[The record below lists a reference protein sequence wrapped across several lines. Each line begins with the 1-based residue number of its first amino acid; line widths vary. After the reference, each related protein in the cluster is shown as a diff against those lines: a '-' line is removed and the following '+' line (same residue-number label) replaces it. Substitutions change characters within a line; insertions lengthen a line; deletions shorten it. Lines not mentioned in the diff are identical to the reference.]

1 MTVAERAS
9 RVMHVIT
16 GLDTGGAE
24 MQLLHLVAARRRAGA
39 DDRVVSMVAGG
50 SLRTLFERAGVPV
63 HELGMKRGRPSLRAL
78 LRLIFLYRRF
88 KPHMVQSWMYHAD
101 LLALIALRISGRW
114 EETPLIWGIRCSDM
128 NFKDYGRGLR
138 WTVGLCA
145 RYSHLPDMVIANSEA
160 GLEAHHKL
168 GYRPF
173 HSRVIDNGID
183 TERYRPDREL
193 RAEVRAELGIDPN
206 IPLVVQVARVDPMK
220 DHRTLLR
227 AMERIPD
234 VALLLIGLGTEQ
246 FNGRANCHGLGRR
259 SDVARLLT
267 ACDLI
272 VSSSVYGEGFSN
284 ALAEGM
290 AAGLP
295 AIATDVGDA
304 ARIVA
309 DSGRIVPPR
318 DADAL
323 AEAIH
328 ELAFEPL
335 TFRAARKLHARTL
348 IEKRYSVAGNLKN
361 YEQVYASLV

>member
-1 MTVAERAS
+1 MTVAERTS

-24 MQLLHLVAARRRAGA
+24 TQLLHLVGARRKAGA
-39 DDRVVSMVAGG
+39 DDRVVSMIAGG
-50 SLRTLFERAGVPV
+50 SLRTQFERAGVPV
-63 HELGMKRGRPSLRAL
+63 HDLGMTRGRPSLRAL
-78 LRLIFLYRRF
+78 LRLIALYRRY
-88 KPHMVQSWMYHAD
+88 KPHLVQSWMYHAD
-101 LLALIALRISGRW
+101 LMALFALRISGRW
-114 EETPLIWGIRCSDM
+114 EQTPLIWGIRCSDM
-128 NFKDYGRGLR
+128 NLKDYGRSLR
-138 WTVGLCA
+138 WTVRLCA
-145 RYSHLPDMVIANSEA
+145 RYSHLPDVVIANSEA

-173 HSRVIDNGID
+173 RSRVIDNGID
-183 TERYRPDREL
+183 TQKYRPDTEL

-206 IPLVVQVARVDPMK
+206 VPLVAQVARVDPMK
-220 DHRTLLR
+220 DYETLLG
-227 AMERIPD
+227 AMEKIPD

-246 FNGRANCHGLGRR
+246 FNGRAGCFGLGRR

-267 ACDLI
+267 AADLI
-272 VSSSVYGEGFSN
+272 VSSSAYGEGFSN

-304 ARIVA
+304 VRIVG

-318 DADAL
+318 DMDAL
-323 AEAIH
+323 AAAIH

-348 IEKRYSVAGNLKN
+348 IEKRFSIAENFKN
-361 YEQVYASLV
+361 YEQIYASLV

>member
-24 MQLLHLVAARRRAGA
+24 AQLLHLVSARRRAGA
-39 DDRVVSMVAGG
+39 NDRVVSMIAGG
-50 SLRTLFERAGVPV
+50 DLRGQFEQAGVPV
-63 HELGMKRGRPSLRAL
+63 HDLGMKRGRPSLPALLRLRAL
-78 LRLIFLYRRF
+78 LRRF
-88 KPHMVQSWMYHAD
+88 KPQMVQSWMYHAD
-101 LLALIALRISGRW
+101 LMALIALRFSGRW

-128 NFKDYGRGLR
+128 NLKDYGRALK
-138 WTVGLCA
+138 WTVRLCA
-145 RYSHLPDMVIANSEA
+145 RFSHLPDMVVANSEA
-160 GLEAHHKL
+160 GLQAHHDL

-173 HSRVIDNGID
+173 RSRVIDNGID
-183 TERYRPDREL
+183 TERYHPDREL

-206 IPLVVQVARVDPMK
+206 VPLVAQVARVDPMK
-220 DHRTLLR
+220 DHQTLLR
-227 AMERIPD
+227 AMEKIPD
-234 VALLLIGLGTEQ
+234 VALLLIGLGTEK
-246 FNGRANCHGLGRR
+246 FDGRANCYGLGRR
-259 SDVARLLT
+259 GDVARLLP

-272 VSSSVYGEGFSN
+272 VSSSAYGEGFSN

-304 ARIVA
+304 ARIVS

-318 DADAL
+318 DTDAL
-323 AEAIH
+323 AAAIH

-348 IEKRYSVAGNLKN
+348 IEKRYSVAENLKN
-361 YEQVYASLV
+361 YERVYAYLV

>member
-1 MTVAERAS
+1 MTVAERSS

-24 MQLLHLVAARRRAGA
+24 IQLMHLVCARRLAGA
-39 DDRVVSMVAGG
+39 DDRVVSMTPGG
-50 SLRTLFERAGVPV
+50 TLRQRFEQAGVPV
-63 HELGMKRGRPSLRAL
+63 DDLGMKRGRPSIRAL
-78 LRLIFLYRRF
+78 LRLVSMMRRF
-88 KPHMVQSWMYHAD
+88 KPQLVQSWMYHAD
-101 LLALIALRISGRW
+101 LLALLALRISGRW

-128 NFKDYGRGLR
+128 DLKDYGRTLR
-138 WTVGLCA
+138 WTVRLCA
-145 RYSHLPDMVIANSEA
+145 RFSHLPDLIIANSEA
-160 GLEAHHKL
+160 GLKAHHKL

-173 HSRVIDNGID
+173 RDRVIDNGID
-183 TERYRPDREL
+183 IARYHPNLEM

-206 IPLVVQVARVDPMK
+206 VPLVAQVARVDPMK
-220 DHRTLLR
+220 DHETLMR
-227 AMERIPD
+227 AMKKIPD
-234 VALLLIGLGTEQ
+234 VALLLIGLGTEK
-246 FNGRANCHGLGRR
+246 FTSANGCFGLGRR

-272 VSSSVYGEGFSN
+272 VSSSAYGEGFSN

-295 AIATDVGDA
+295 AVATDVGDA
-304 ARIVA
+304 ARIIS

-323 AEAIH
+323 AKAIH

-335 TFRAARKLHARTL
+335 TFRETRKFHARTL
-348 IEKRYSVAGNLKN
+348 IEKHYSVAENVKN
-361 YEQVYASLV
+361 FEQAYASLV